1 MDADRAITRCW
12 LAITELKEQ
21 SDLWQLNSN
30 DFIYWH
36 EEKKKKKKNERKTV
50 LHEG

>member
-1 MDADRAITRCW
+1 MDADRAITRRW

-36 EEKKKKKKNERKTV
+36 EEKKKKKNERKTV